1 MVTLKDKISSLTS
14 DSITVDFFVSLSRS
28 SSWHLYTSSK
38 TTEWW
43 GKACEQI
50 IILTPLVID
59 VCTKSVI
66 MQDWMR
72 EIT

>member
-43 GKACEQI
+43 GKCLWTNHHPYTIGDWCVYKKCDYAR
-50 IILTPLVID
+50 LD
-59 VCTKSVI
+59 V
-66 MQDWMR
+66 
-72 EIT
+72 